1 MRKTA
6 RLGVR
11 GAGAAALVLSVW
23 LAGVALLAAA
33 QETPPPAEP
42 EVKVPEVSAPAQEVP
57 PAAAPQEPERVAA
70 PSVKRP
76 VRTFQVYA
84 DNWYWQPDEIRVKK
98 GDHVVLRLKSF
109 RASRSF
115 LLKGYKIDE
124 LLPQDKEVRLEFDA
138 DRAGT
143 FPFRCG
149 RPCGDGCAKLRG
161 KLIVEE

>member
-1 MRKTA
+1 MTKTDS
-6 RLGVR
+6 RGVR
-11 GAGAAALVLSVW
+11 SAGAAAIF
-23 LAGVALLAAA
+23 VAAWLAAA
-33 QETPPPAEP
+33 AILAPAQEAPPPAEP
-42 EVKVPEVSAPAQEVP
+42 EAQEPAKAAPAQDAP
-57 PAAAPQEPERVAA
+57 PQAAPVPA
-70 PSVKRP
+70 KRT

-84 DNWYWQPDEIRVKK
+84 DNWYWQPDEIRVRK

-115 LLKGYKIDE
+115 LLKGYKLDV
-124 LLPQDKEVRLEFDA
+124 LLPQDKEVRVEFDA